1 MKKPKNLDN
10 LFDVHE
16 KQGTLPTRK
25 EVQNVLKNLI
35 KGLKEECPKVRRKGR
50 KLRKAD
56 NNIDQIVG
64 AMVGIIAEYGA
75 ATVEF
80 VEDEIMPSI
89 NKTKKRKPIL
99 TEEEFI
105 KQYQDLEVQNWE
117 KKLKTKRYK

>member
-1 MKKPKNLDN
+1 MKKPKNLDD
-10 LFDVHE
+10 LFDAHE
-16 KQGTLPTRK
+16 KKGTLPTRK
-25 EVQNVLKNLI
+25 QVQNTLKNLI

-75 ATVEF
+75 SAVSF

-89 NKTKKRKPIL
+89 NKTKKRKPEL

>member
-1 MKKPKNLDN
+1 MKKPKTLDD
-10 LFDVHE
+10 LFDSHE
-16 KQGTLPTRK
+16 KKGTLPTRK
-25 EVQNVLKNLI
+25 EVQNTLKNLI
-35 KGLKEECPKVRRKGR
+35 TGLKEECPKVRIKGR
-50 KLRKAD
+50 KLRKSD

-75 ATVEF
+75 SAVSF

-89 NKTKKRKPIL
+89 NKTKKRKPEL

-105 KQYQDLEVQNWE
+105 KQYQELEVKNWE